1 MPSPQQRMPREQ
13 RRDQL
18 VGVARAVFA
27 GRGYRTTSMDTIAE
41 EAGVSKPVLYQHFA
55 SKQDLYL
62 ALIDDSARHLAGQV
76 EHALNST
83 DDPRGRIRATYRAY
97 FDFAISHREEFV
109 ILFNSD
115 VYEPAAQARVR
126 SMREGTVASI
136 VSALQSFT
144 DLDDAEAD
152 LLCRTLIGTAE
163 VVIKQIEATHEIDI
177 DATVDLLTQMSW
189 GGLSSFATAVR

>member
-1 MPSPQQRMPREQ
+1 MPREQ

-62 ALIDDSARHLAGQV
+62 ALIDDSAGHLAGRV
-76 EHALNST
+76 EEALNST
-83 DDPRGRIRATYRAY
+83 NDPHERIRATYRAY

-115 VYEPAAQARVR
+115 VYEPGAQARVR
-126 SMREGTVASI
+126 AMREGTVARI

-163 VVIKQIEATHEIDI
+163 VVIKQIESTQEIDI
-177 DATVDLLTQMSW
+177 TAAVDLLTQMSW
-189 GGLSSFATAVR
+189 GGLSSFATTVR

>member
-1 MPSPQQRMPREQ
+1 
-13 RRDQL
+13 
-18 VGVARAVFA
+18 
-27 GRGYRTTSMDTIAE
+27 
-41 EAGVSKPVLYQHFA
+41 
-55 SKQDLYL
+55 
-62 ALIDDSARHLAGQV
+62 
-76 EHALNST
+76 
-83 DDPRGRIRATYRAY
+83 
-97 FDFAISHREEFV
+97 
-109 ILFNSD
+109 
-115 VYEPAAQARVR
+115 
-126 SMREGTVASI
+126 MREGTVASI

>member
-1 MPSPQQRMPREQ
+1 MPREQ

-62 ALIDDSARHLAGQV
+62 ALIDDSAGHLAGRV
-76 EHALNST
+76 EQALNST
-83 DDPRGRIRATYRAY
+83 TDPHERIRATYRAY

-115 VYEPAAQARVR
+115 VYEPEAQERVR
-126 SMREGTVASI
+126 AMREGTVARI

-163 VVIKQIEATHEIDI
+163 VVIKQIESTQEIDI
-177 DATVDLLTQMSW
+177 AAAVDLLTQMSW
-189 GGLSSFATAVR
+189 GGLSSFATTVR